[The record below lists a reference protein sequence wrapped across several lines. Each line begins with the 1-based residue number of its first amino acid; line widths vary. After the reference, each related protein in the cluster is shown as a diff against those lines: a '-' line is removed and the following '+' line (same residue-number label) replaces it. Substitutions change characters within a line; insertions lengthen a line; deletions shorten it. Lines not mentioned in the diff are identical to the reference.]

1 MNKFT
6 ALTFDIK
13 VDVLDIWRRACNACI
28 AVGSECAFIKKMG
41 EMEEPIFRVQIVLT
55 LWMKKEEVKQSLC

>member
-1 MNKFT
+1 MDSPPE
-6 ALTFDIK
+6 LY
-13 VDVLDIWRRACNACI
+13 NACI

-55 LWMKKEEVKQSLC
+55 LWMKK

>member
-1 MNKFT
+1 MDSPPE
-6 ALTFDIK
+6 LYSI
-13 VDVLDIWRRACNACI
+13 CNACV

-55 LWMKKEEVKQSLC
+55 LWMKK